1 MNIVLAMIIST
12 TKAGIV
18 AWWFMHLKYDSMVN
32 RWIFLG
38 TLGFILLLWL
48 FSASDLLAKSMAKS
62 LAIKTGQT
70 LNEEEQE
77 HIVNSLFACKEPLVS
92 PTNKTTFITLS
103 VDDIEKKF
111 M

>member
-1 MNIVLAMIIST
+1 MPDQN
-12 TKAGIV
+12 
-18 AWWFMHLKYDSMVN
+18 
-32 RWIFLG
+32 
-38 TLGFILLLWL
+38 